1 MIGLKTKGSERM
13 TSIKVASSD
22 DLLVI
27 NEAARRGWLGRTL
40 PEGAADLL
48 SEGAAHILAPVGGA
62 ERYDLVSRK
71 SYQRVRASVAL
82 KGEAYPAECFL
93 DVREDYW
100 EMLME
105 AGEALRLAKL
115 SAKWRPESP
124 CARAE
129 KLRSAA

>member
-1 MIGLKTKGSERM
+1 M
-13 TSIKVASSD
+13 TDIKVASSD

-27 NEAARRGWLGRTL
+27 DGAARAGWLQRTL
-40 PEGAADLL
+40 PDGTADLL
-48 SEGAAHILAPVGGA
+48 SEGAAHILAPVGGGS
-62 ERYDLVSRK
+62 RYDLVSRK
-71 SYQRVRASVAL
+71 SYQRARVSVAL
-82 KGEAYPAECFL
+82 KGQALPAECFL

-100 EMLME
+100 ALLMDAAE
-105 AGEALRLAKL
+105 GLRLAKL